1 MVKYQVHYIDE
12 VQGEEDSFLVFE
24 SWIEARQYIENAIM
38 EYAWSDDKDLS
49 EEMNYTIT
57 EIFE

>member
-1 MVKYQVHYIDE
+1 MIKYQVHYINE
-12 VQGEEDSFLVFE
+12 IQGEEDSPLVFE

-38 EYAWSDDKDLS
+38 EYAWSNDKDLS